1 MADLRKDIPASIAV
15 ALVAIP
21 LCLGIA
27 HASGAPLLSG
37 LLGGIIGGLVV
48 GGLSGSHLSVSGPAA
63 GLTTIVLGAISTL
76 KSFPAFLTA
85 VALAG
90 VLQLIFGKLRLGG
103 LSRLFPSPVIKG
115 MLGAIGLILIMKQF
129 PHLVGYDFESMG
141 VQEFSDKTQDLE
153 DDYPDAPKT
162 GVNTATL
169 VAMAFTHLEP
179 GAMMIGLLS
188 LATLYLW
195 EWKVQKRLPTVP
207 GSLVAVGLGVGLN
220 QLLGL
225 LKPEFMVTGKHLV
238 KIPELGTGLIT
249 FPDWS
254 ALANPQVYVIAVT
267 IAIIASV
274 ETLLCVEALD
284 RLDPEHRFT
293 PPNRELVAQGAG
305 NLLCGLIGAVPVTSV
320 IVRGSVNL
328 SAGATS
334 KISAI
339 SHGIV
344 ILLSLLIFRGGL
356 NQIPLAALAAVLV
369 HVGAK
374 MAHPSTL
381 RRMMGRGWSQ
391 VIPCVVTT
399 LAILFSDLLIGII
412 IGTLVSAVFILR
424 NLHVAQGLTVTRR
437 GALTQIKL
445 QQEVTFFHKVRLGSI
460 LESLEPDTVVEI
472 DGSAA
477 LSIDHDVLDVIEVFC
492 QRAPQRNIKVIIGG
506 IATMASFSEQQKAQM
521 QAEYDQLLEKNRAW
535 VEECQQKDPDFFQR
549 TSSGPKPHF
558 LFIGCSDCGVSA
570 DIITATEPGKLLVH
584 RNIGNMV
591 SLHDMNLMSVLQYTV
606 EHLVVPHII
615 VCGHYNCGGIRAA
628 LSTDSFGLI
637 DNWVHPVKSVLQE
650 NQTELAQILD
660 PVQRE
665 RRIIELHVLQQVGHL
680 LKTAVVQNSIQKL
693 GIPRVHAWV
702 YDETTG
708 KIKDLKSELSL
719 SADVHPAFHF
729 QYPFQKTP
737 NAEAGKH

>member
-1 MADLRKDIPASIAV
+1 MADLKKDIPASIAV

-37 LLGGIIGGLVV
+37 LMGGIIGGAVV
-48 GGLSGSHLSVSGPAA
+48 GFLSGSQLSVSGPAA
-63 GLTTIVLGAISTL
+63 GLTTVVLGGIATL
-76 KSFPAFLTA
+76 KSFPAFLTS
-85 VALAG
+85 VVLAG
-90 VLQLIFGKLRLGG
+90 ILQLIFGKLRVGG

-115 MLGAIGLILIMKQF
+115 MLGAIGLILIMKQS
-129 PHLVGYDFESMG
+129 PHLVGYDFEEMG
-141 VQEFSDKTQDLE
+141 VQEFADKAQDLE
-153 DDYPDAPKT
+153 DDYPGAPRT
-162 GVNTATL
+162 GINTVTL
-169 VAMAFTHLEP
+169 MALAFTHLDT
-179 GAMMIGLLS
+179 GAMIIGLLS

-207 GSLVAVGLGVGLN
+207 GSLVAVALGVGLN
-220 QLLGL
+220 QLLGVF
-225 LKPEFMVTGKHLV
+225 KPEMQVTGKHLV
-238 KIPELGTGLIT
+238 HIPELSGGLIT

-254 ALANPQVYVIAVT
+254 ALANPQVYILAVT

-284 RLDPEHRFT
+284 RLDPAHRFT
-293 PPNRELVAQGAG
+293 PPNRELMAQGTR
-305 NLLCGLIGAVPVTSV
+305 NLLCGLFGGIPITSV

-339 SHGIV
+339 SHGV
-344 ILLSLLIFRGGL
+344 LILFSLLLMRGGL
-356 NQIPLAALAAVLV
+356 NQIPLATLAAVLV
-369 HVGAK
+369 HVGIK

-391 VIPCVVTT
+391 VIPYVVTA
-399 LAILFSDLLIGII
+399 LAILFSDLLIGIMV
-412 IGTLVSAVFILR
+412 GTVVSAVFILR
-424 NLHVAQGLTVTRR
+424 NLHVAQGLTVNRK
-437 GALTQIKL
+437 GSLTQIEL
-445 QQEVTFFHKVRLGSI
+445 HQEVTFFHKVRLGSI
-460 LESLEPDTVVEI
+460 LESLPPDSTVEI
-472 DGSAA
+472 DGSKA

-492 QRAPQRNIKVIIGG
+492 QRAPHRNIKVIVGG
-506 IATMASFSEQQKAQM
+506 IATMSSFSESQKAEM
-521 QAEYDQLLEKNRAW
+521 QAEYDQLLANNRAW
-535 VEECQQKDPDFFQR
+535 AEDCQQKDPDFFYR
-549 TSSGPKPHF
+549 TSHGPKPHF

-591 SLHDMNLMSVLQYTV
+591 SLHDMNLMSVLQYTI

-665 RRIIELHVLQQVGHL
+665 RRIIELNVLQQVGHL

-702 YDETTG
+702 YDESTG
-708 KIKDLKSELSL
+708 KITDLKSELNL
-719 SADVHPAFHF
+719 SDEVHPAFRF
-729 QYPFQKTP
+729 QYPSQKNT
-737 NAEAGKH
+737 ETVSKT